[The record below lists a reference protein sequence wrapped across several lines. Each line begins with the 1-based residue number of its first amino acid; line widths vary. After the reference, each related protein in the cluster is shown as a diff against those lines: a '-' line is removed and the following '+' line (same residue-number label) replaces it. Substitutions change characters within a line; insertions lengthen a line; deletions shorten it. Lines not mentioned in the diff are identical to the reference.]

1 MTLRRFVTRSFL
13 FATLLAGLAHAASDP
28 SFVLTG
34 TSENFGTY
42 FPSYL
47 ANGYFS
53 TMTSVRGTE
62 PARGY
67 MVAFMDYA
75 KDDIARPAAVP
86 GWSEI
91 DYNPGGGW
99 LNSTRVAPQ
108 IFADYSQTLDM
119 YDATLST
126 RYRFEYANKSTDV
139 AVKTFVSQ
147 ADSHIA
153 ATQLS
158 ITPHFERRCATH
170 VPDSTVVR
178 TRATLPDRNI
188 SGDEMI
194 ASVIASGQTLE
205 NKPIPYVRPR
215 CGLVSGRDAHASA
228 DGDAKHLCSGSM
240 AVRSRDRR
248 CPKRSRSR
256 CRKALADR
264 RRETRKERPTSC
276 R

>member
-1 MTLRRFVTRSFL
+1 M
-13 FATLLAGLAHAASDP
+13 
-28 SFVLTG
+28 LTG

-108 IFADYSQTLDM
+108 IFADYAQTLDM

-158 ITPHFERRCATH
+158 ITPHFSGTRAAH
-170 VPDSTVVR
+170 VPDSSVVR
-178 TRATLPDRNI
+178 TRAAFPDREHERRRDDRRRDRERTDARKQAD
-188 SGDEMI
+188 SD
-194 ASVIASGQTLE
+194 
-205 NKPIPYVRPR
+205 VRSR
-215 CGLVSGRDAHASA
+215 CGLVSGRHAHRQRTMATPSSS
-228 DGDAKHLCSGSM
+228 CSGST
-240 AVRSRDRR
+240 AARSRDRR
-248 CPKRSRSR
+248 CPKLSRSR
-256 CRKALADR
+256 CRKA
-264 RRETRKERPTSC
+264 
-276 R
+276 